1 MMTHE
6 SYLAARRFPALDGV
20 RAIAAVLVVLFHFG
34 GGAWVRANGW
44 IGVHVFFVLSGFLIT
59 TLALREEDR
68 NGSVSFRNFYL
79 RRACRI
85 LPVYYVVLGIFV
97 VVTFARGELRSSGL
111 FGALPWF
118 ATFLN
123 EFHVV
128 GVFGVAW
135 TLGVEQK
142 FYLLWP
148 VLAFGVAGLG
158 FARRF
163 GLAVG
168 LTVALVSLV
177 PVLPYS
183 GAYASIV
190 IGCTVAI
197 VLHHRTGFAV
207 LKPFTHPL
215 AGLAT
220 AAAVVVVQVFFS
232 DITTASHDEGGV
244 ALGTVYAVLVGLLLP
259 SLVAGGPLARLLTL
273 EPLRFVGERSYSL
286 YLIQSIAGWT
296 LAGLVPQLA
305 HPRTLTAV
313 GVTAVA
319 LLMADLLY
327 RWVELPMI
335 ALGRRVT
342 ARRVEPTTVTEPVP
356 A

>member
-1 MMTHE
+1 MTHE
-6 SYLAARRFPALDGV
+6 TYLATRRFPALDGV

-34 GGAWVRANGW
+34 GAAWVRANGW

-68 NGSVSFRNFYL
+68 SGRVSLKNFYL
-79 RRACRI
+79 RRAFRI

-97 VVTFARGELRSSGL
+97 VVEFGRGELRSSGL
-111 FGALPWF
+111 LGALPWF

-142 FYLLWP
+142 FYLVWP
-148 VLAFGVAGLG
+148 LLAFGIAGLG
-158 FARRF
+158 LAKRF
-163 GLAVG
+163 GLALG
-168 LTVALVSLV
+168 LVIALVALV

-190 IGCTVAI
+190 IGCAVAI
-197 VLHHRTGFAV
+197 ALHHRKSFAV
-207 LKPFTHPL
+207 LKPFTHPV
-215 AGLAT
+215 AGIVV
-220 AAAVVVVQVFFS
+220 AAMIVVVQVFFS
-232 DITTASHDEGGV
+232 DITAAIHDDGGV
-244 ALGTVYAVLVGLLLP
+244 ALGTTYAVLVALLLP
-259 SLVAGGPLARLLTL
+259 SLVAGGPLSRVLALK
-273 EPLRFVGERSYSL
+273 PLRFIGERSYSL

-296 LAGLVPQLA
+296 LAGLVPPLGQ
-305 HPRTLTAV
+305 PRTLTAL

-335 ALGRRVT
+335 GLGRRVT
-342 ARRVEPTTVTEPVP
+342 AKKPEPAEEAREPVP

>member
-1 MMTHE
+1 MSHE
-6 SYLAARRFPALDGV
+6 TYLATRRFPALDGV

-34 GGAWVRANGW
+34 GSAWVRANGW

-59 TLALREEDR
+59 TLALRAEDR
-68 NGSVSFRNFYL
+68 NGRLSLRNFYL
-79 RRACRI
+79 RRAFRI
-85 LPVYYVVLGIFV
+85 LPVYYVVLAIFV

-111 FGALPWF
+111 LGALPWF

-142 FYLLWP
+142 FYLVWP
-148 VLAFGVAGLG
+148 LLAFGVARLR
-158 FARRF
+158 FARRVSLAL
-163 GLAVG
+163 GLV
-168 LTVALVSLV
+168 VALVALV

-183 GAYASIV
+183 GAYSSIV

-197 VLHHRTGFAV
+197 ALHHKRGFAV
-207 LKPFTHPL
+207 LKPFTHPA
-215 AGLAT
+215 AGIVV
-220 AAAVVVVQVFFS
+220 AAAIVVTQVFFT
-232 DITTASHDEGGV
+232 DLTAALHDDGGV
-244 ALGTVYAVLVGLLLP
+244 ALGTTYAVLVALLLP
-259 SLVAGGPLARLLTL
+259 SLVAGGPPAKLLSIT
-273 EPLRFVGERSYSL
+273 PLRFIGERSYSL

-342 ARRVEPTTVTEPVP
+342 AKPAKPVPAKEPVP

>member
-1 MMTHE
+1 MTHE
-6 SYLAARRFPALDGV
+6 TYLATRRFPALDGV
-20 RAIAAVLVVLFHFG
+20 RAIAAVLVVVFHFG
-34 GGAWVRANGW
+34 GSAWVRANGW

-68 NGSVSFRNFYL
+68 TCRVSLKNFYL
-79 RRACRI
+79 RRAFRI

-97 VVTFARGELRSSGL
+97 VVTYARGELRSSAL
-111 FGALPWF
+111 LGALPWF

-123 EFHVV
+123 EFHVI

-142 FYLLWP
+142 FYLVWP
-148 VLAFGVAGLG
+148 VLAFGVAGLA
-158 FARRF
+158 FAKRF
-163 GLAVG
+163 SLALGLV
-168 LTVALVSLV
+168 VALVALV
-177 PVLPYS
+177 PVVPYS

-190 IGCTVAI
+190 IGCTAAI

-207 LKPFTHPL
+207 LKPLTHPV
-215 AGLAT
+215 AGVVV
-220 AAAVVVVQVFFS
+220 AAVIVVVQVFFT
-232 DITTASHDEGGV
+232 DLTVALHDDGGV
-244 ALGTVYAVLVGLLLP
+244 AVGTAYAVLVALMLP
-259 SLVAGGPLARLLTL
+259 SLVAGGPLSRLLSL
-273 EPLRFVGERSYSL
+273 KPLRFIGERSYSL

-342 ARRVEPTTVTEPVP
+342 AKRPEPTPAKEPVP